1 MQKCL
6 QTSNIIFPLEDGSTE
21 WLEWSFTKKN
31 ISLDSKSIHEKAR
44 TIILMTV

>member
-21 WLEWSFTKKN
+21 WLEWSFTNKN
-31 ISLDSKSIHEKAR
+31 ISLDSYLFSHNA
-44 TIILMTV
+44 LCY